1 MSSSSEQRSP
11 IVRFFETFFQEQN
24 IKWMLGVGMMILIG
38 SSLMLV
44 TSHWDAYTPL
54 WKSVILL
61 GYTLGVH
68 VAGQISFHSLA
79 LRKTGTVLMALTVLL
94 IPLGFHALRWN
105 FSEDFGRQTA
115 SLLLLAGNGVF
126 ATLAARRIF
135 DYFLRSSQP
144 TFLVSYGILSVAA
157 ALLPAVPLWLAPW
170 TALLLWGVFAVGA
183 IKVNR
188 HVFWLT
194 EEHRLPRIVGFF
206 PILLLGGQFLT
217 LFATSVVNATP
228 LVDAIPVEWIGFGML
243 LTAIPVLLTADAL
256 ARVFLQVHGQLARP
270 LPLGIVI
277 PILNWL
283 VLTAGGVC
291 ISAIGFPDA
300 VAIVPTSA
308 LAAVMMAVVARR
320 TGKSAFVWT
329 MLGLVLM
336 AYQCSPVFFREL
348 AGQLVQHGAAAVS
361 EERLPIAFYGLT
373 YLPLLVVVSL
383 VARWK
388 QKAGDEV
395 FAVPMRRFAVGMGV
409 VLLAVSVTHVKAV
422 SLVSLAAVA
431 LFGLQSCLFKSRRI
445 VALGAVAWMMAV
457 LSFETFLIDVVKV
470 SPSAELGWLT
480 LVFGSGCLLFPGI
493 LIDRRIAKWPATTEA
508 AAGHHS
514 TANAASRSGVDRLPI
529 FETASRWATA
539 CLAAVWLGHSV
550 VSLEAVPG
558 FSGCLIAVLLL
569 AHAVRSERRWVAEAA
584 LGFTV
589 CLATVL
595 ALSVHCSVATT
606 STIVAVL
613 LFGLWSVVP
622 RLRGRVSDVF
632 GQAATRVA
640 SFGFSI
646 LGLGVLVPA
655 WVGAFADG
663 HTFSL
668 WVAASLITVWTID
681 AARKHQAAWLAI
693 VGWLTLLANAA
704 VLAGEVVGVD
714 VAEQWLPAIWS
725 VVSIVTVLVARLRNS
740 NRTNNDQV
748 SIGRSQ
754 VQGWNIVA
762 GTLHGCSL
770 STLALT
776 ATVSLLF
783 FSFPIRMAGGI
794 ALLGLLLIA
803 AQRQQP
809 LMRTVALMLVSWQV
823 LCAVIQVFVPAVET
837 VFDLSIDM
845 LQPAFVPVSLLASS
859 LLLVWQHGLFRVLN
873 NDDASP
879 PSSDAAEL
887 SALQRALLRLLAGG
901 SLAAILFAAT
911 FSPLDASS
919 AAIVAAAFLMLA
931 ADCLVSGF
939 RLNRKAIAARE
950 NFMGDID
957 EYHQIDYQAAAQGRV
972 WTAIAIVAA
981 GVGHLALCGVI
992 TLGHG
997 LSMFVVLG
1005 AGLAAWVVSQ
1015 LAARSSNTEFLTK
1028 PLAITGLCLPAVTV
1042 AIGLGRHL
1050 ADRDA
1055 IWRGMNSLALLMSAA
1070 FYFWRGLERRNSSML
1085 TGSAV
1090 VLNVALALL
1099 WNELSWSDPQFFMIP
1114 LGVSLLGLVELL
1126 RSEIPA
1132 RAINP
1137 LRYAAAL
1144 VILVS
1149 PTFNIVGGS
1158 WLHLFSLMVA
1168 SVGVT
1173 LLAMGLRIRA
1183 LMYTGV
1189 GFLVADLI
1197 AMLVRGSIDNPSILW
1212 IAGITFGTLIIGL
1225 AAYCERHREKLL
1237 QRMRLV
1243 ASELEAWE

>member
-54 WKSVILL
+54 WKSVILF
-61 GYTLGVH
+61 GYTLAVH
-68 VAGQISFHSLA
+68 VAGQVSFHSLA
-79 LRKTGTVLMALTVLL
+79 LRKTGTVLMTLTILL

-105 FSEDFGRQTA
+105 FSEGFGQQTA

-135 DYFLRSSQP
+135 DHFLRSSQP
-144 TFLVSYGILSVAA
+144 TFLVSYGILSIAA

-170 TALLLWGVFAVGA
+170 TAFLLWGVFAVGA

-194 EEHRLPRIVGFF
+194 EEHRLPRICGFF
-206 PILLLGGQFLT
+206 PILLLSGQFFT
-217 LFATSVVNATP
+217 LFATGVASATP
-228 LVDAIPVEWIGFGML
+228 LFDAIPVEWIGFGMV
-243 LTAIPVLLTADAL
+243 LTAIPVLLTVDAL

-270 LPLGIVI
+270 LPLEIVV
-277 PILNWL
+277 PILTGL
-283 VLTAGGVC
+283 VLMTVGVC
-291 ISAIGFPDA
+291 VSSIGFPNA

-308 LAAVMMAVVARR
+308 MAAVMLAVVARR
-320 TGKSAFVWT
+320 TGNSAFVWA
-329 MLGLVLM
+329 MLGGVLLT
-336 AYQCSPVFFREL
+336 YQCSPVFFREL
-348 AGQLVQHGAAAVS
+348 AGQMVQQGAAAVS
-361 EERLPIAFYGLT
+361 EDRLPIAFYGLT

-388 QKAGDEV
+388 QTASDET

-422 SLVSLAAVA
+422 FPVSLAAVA
-431 LFGLQSCLFKSRRI
+431 LFGLQSGLFRSRR
-445 VALGAVAWMMAV
+445 VAALGAVAWMMAAV
-457 LSFETFLIDVVKV
+457 SCEIFLVDVAKA
-470 SPSAELGWLT
+470 SASADLGWLT
-480 LVFGSGCLLFPGI
+480 LACGVGGLLFPGL
-493 LIDRRIAKWPATTEA
+493 LIDRRIAKWPVATEEA
-508 AAGHHS
+508 TGHQLITNS
-514 TANAASRSGVDRLPI
+514 ASQSGIERMPI
-529 FETASRWATA
+529 FETASRCTA
-539 CLAAVWLGHSV
+539 AMLAAVWLAASV
-550 VSLEAVPG
+550 VSLSTVAG
-558 FSGCLIAVLLL
+558 LSGCLIAVLLF
-569 AHAVRSERRWVAEAA
+569 AHVWRAKTCWMADVA

-589 CLATVL
+589 CLVTIL
-595 ALSVHCSVATT
+595 ALALPLSIVAT
-606 STIVAVL
+606 SSIVAVL
-613 LFGLWSVVP
+613 LFGFWGVVP
-622 RLRGRVSDVF
+622 RIGGRISAMF
-632 GQAATRVA
+632 GDAATRVA
-640 SFGFSI
+640 ALGFP
-646 LGLGVLVPA
+646 LLALGVLVPA
-655 WVGAFADG
+655 WAMTFRDG
-663 HTFSL
+663 QSFGHG
-668 WVAASLITVWTID
+668 VAAVLATVWVFD
-681 AARKHQAAWLAI
+681 AARKYQAAWLVV
-693 VGWLTLLANAA
+693 VGWLTVLANTGVIA
-704 VLAGEVVGVD
+704 VDRFGIQSVIL
-714 VAEQWLPAIWS
+714 WLPTIWS
-725 VVSIVTVLVARLRNS
+725 AVSVVVVLVGRVRNS
-740 NRTNNDQV
+740 RGSNANRG
-748 SIGRSQ
+748 SSEPAKF
-754 VQGWNIVA
+754 GWAIVA
-762 GTLHGCSL
+762 DTLHGC
-770 STLALT
+770 TLTTFGLT

-783 FSFPIRMAGGI
+783 FSFPIGIAGGVS
-794 ALLGLLLIA
+794 LLGLLLIA
-803 AQRQQP
+803 AQRHQP
-809 LMRTVALMLVSWQV
+809 IMRTVALMLVSWQT
-823 LCAVIQVFVPAVET
+823 LSAAIQVFVPEVAT
-837 VFDLSIDM
+837 VFDLSIGI
-845 LQPAFVPVSLLASS
+845 LQPALVPVSLLASL
-859 LLLVWQHGLFRVLN
+859 LLLVWQYGRLRVLN
-873 NDDASP
+873 DDDASP
-879 PSSDAAEL
+879 SVASEL
-887 SALQRALLRLLAGG
+887 SALQRALLRVVAGG
-901 SLAAILFAAT
+901 SLTAILFSST

-919 AAIVAAAFLMLA
+919 AAIVAAAFLILA

-939 RLNRKAIAARE
+939 RLNGKALVASA
-950 NFMGDID
+950 NFMGNIN
-957 EYHQIDYQAAAQGRV
+957 EGQKIDYQAAAQDRV
-972 WTAIAIVAA
+972 WAAITIVGA

-992 TLGHG
+992 TFGHG

-1015 LAARSSNTEFLTK
+1015 LTARSSNTEFLTK
-1028 PLAITGLCLPAVTV
+1028 PLAITGLCLPAMTV
-1042 AIGLGRHL
+1042 AIGVGRHL
-1050 ADRDA
+1050 ADRDS

-1099 WNELSWSDPQFFMIP
+1099 WNELSWSDPQLFMIP

-1126 RSEIPA
+1126 RSEIPSK
-1132 RAINP
+1132 AINP

-1149 PTFNIVGGS
+1149 PTFHIVGGS

-1197 AMLVRGSIDNPSILW
+1197 AMLVRGSVDNPSILW
-1212 IAGITFGTLIIGL
+1212 IAGVTFGTLIIGL

-1243 ASELEAWE
+1243 ASQLDAWE